1 MGVHFRPEY
10 AANALSG
17 SALVAESPEA
27 LLKRH
32 MPLLQNLSAFTQLD
46 ETRFNQIYMELFRNL
61 AAWCQHLP
69 ASERHHH
76 AHLGGLLE
84 HSIEVAVYSARIAG
98 RFLYISDGEEQISQW
113 QALYIF
119 AMTSAG
125 ALHDIGKLLTDVDV
139 VVMKGSNMTPW
150 LPHLGPMAPGTKYIY
165 RYNDRRQHG
174 VHEVAS
180 LPLIFQIMPKAA
192 LSWIW
197 KKSIIRDEWLATIGG
212 KAMELGGNIGRCVI
226 ECDSQSTGDAMA
238 DAPVAVAAQA
248 TVNSS
253 LAKRPQIHALAIKGI
268 TLSLRDFEPN
278 KKNSPYWVSQHF
290 IACVA
295 PRFVECIRSAL
306 GTENQFLPDNT
317 SLIYDTMGDNGML
330 ILNVNGKAMHS
341 LMFTPNQK
349 PLAVV
354 LVKRQVLD
362 PDAKLPVYT
371 GRLLCPSVDEQY
383 HHQIPGEVKPAK
395 TGSSTSDAK
404 PIAKPAQSQVRS
416 EQKATSTQTTPKI
429 ITAPDA
435 KNPSM
440 ELQPQQH
447 HEQVQPNLTGDQS
460 FTEVA
465 AKEEAGIVEYPLT
478 VKTTSDE
485 FKRFVQG
492 TEAPGASQETQ
503 QSAAPSIKKSISGR
517 SDTAHQFIEWLRAQ
531 IMTGALQ
538 VNARAGVVHIVSER
552 RLCFVSPGLFYTFL
566 DQNGANKNL
575 DPKARRE
582 AVSKVQH
589 AIASVLT
596 FERSILGSTMI
607 TAEIVGMRKRA
618 DLHVMVLTAQ
628 GTEQLM
634 LDLDFDNA
642 NRFITLGDIR

>member
-1 MGVHFRPEY
+1 
-10 AANALSG
+10 
-17 SALVAESPEA
+17 
-27 LLKRH
+27 

-46 ETRFNQIYMELFRNL
+46 EARFNQIYMELFRNL

-98 RFLYISDGEEQISQW
+98 RFLYIADGEEQISQW

-180 LPLIFQIMPKAA
+180 LPLIFQVMPKAA

-197 KKSIIRDEWLATIGG
+197 KKSIIRDEWLSTIGG

-238 DAPVAVAAQA
+238 DAPVAIAAQA

-290 IACVA
+290 VACVA

-330 ILNVNGKAMHS
+330 ILNMNGKAMHS
-341 LMFTPNQK
+341 LMFTPSQK

-362 PDAKLPVYT
+362 PEAKLPVYT

-383 HHQIPGEVKPAK
+383 HHQIPGEAQPAK
-395 TGSSTSDAK
+395 ASSSASDVKQVAK
-404 PIAKPAQSQVRS
+404 PEHSQVRS
-416 EQKATSTQTTPKI
+416 EQKAITTQTMPKN
-429 ITAPDA
+429 TSAPEA
-435 KNPSM
+435 NVSQPEQSM
-440 ELQPQQH
+440 ALQPQQRN
-447 HEQVQPNLTGDQS
+447 EQVPPALASNQSINELTA
-460 FTEVA
+460 EIVA
-465 AKEEAGIVEYPLT
+465 ENVEYPLT
-478 VKTTSDE
+478 VRARSDD
-485 FKRFVQG
+485 FKLFVQG
-492 TEAPGASQETQ
+492 HDVQEKHEETRR
-503 QSAAPSIKKSISGR
+503 SAATSIKKSNSGR

-531 IMTGALQ
+531 IMTGAIQ
-538 VNARAGVVHIVSER
+538 VNVRAGAVHIVSKR
-552 RLCFVSPGLFYTFL
+552 RLCFVSPGIFYTFL
-566 DQNGANKNL
+566 DQNGANKKM

-582 AVSKVQH
+582 AVSKIQH

-596 FERSILGSTMI
+596 FERSILGGTMI

-628 GTEQLM
+628 GTEKLM